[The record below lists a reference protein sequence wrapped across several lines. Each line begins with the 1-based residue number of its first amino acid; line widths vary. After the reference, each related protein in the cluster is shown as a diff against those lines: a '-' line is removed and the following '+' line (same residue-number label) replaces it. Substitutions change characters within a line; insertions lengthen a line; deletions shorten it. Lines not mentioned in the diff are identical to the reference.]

1 MQTAVIDIKKR
12 VGKIIPSF
20 AVIPLMALVFSN
32 IAVYY
37 GSRIINM
44 ILDRPY
50 SDMTGVI
57 DRITPVI
64 PGFAVIYLI
73 AFPFWYITY
82 LLICRSDPDKCRAT
96 VIVNIGAKLFCGLL
110 FIMFPT
116 TNIRPQITGT
126 GIPETLLGL
135 IYSMDSPDNLF
146 PSIHCLESVFCF
158 LLIKDE
164 PGVHKYIKQASFILA
179 ASICLSTLFTKQHVL
194 PDVMSGTAI
203 AIAAY
208 LARRVLLSPGCIS
221 PDIILRS
228 RAA

>member
-1 MQTAVIDIKKR
+1 MQAAVLRIKNGFGR
-12 VGKIIPSF
+12 IVPSF
-20 AVIPLMALVFSN
+20 AVIPLLAMIFSN
-32 IAVYY
+32 ITVYY
-37 GSRIINM
+37 GSRILNAV
-44 ILDRPY
+44 LDRPY
-50 SDMTGVI
+50 ADLTGNI

-96 VIVNIGAKLFCGLL
+96 VIVNIGAKLFCGFL
-110 FIMFPT
+110 FVMFPT
-116 TNIRPQITGT
+116 TNIRPQIAGT
-126 GIPETLLGL
+126 GIGETLLGM
-135 IYSMDSPDNLF
+135 IYAMDSPDNLF

-158 LLIKDE
+158 LLISDE
-164 PGVHKYIKQASFILA
+164 PNVPKYIKRAAFLLA
-179 ASICLSTLFTKQHVL
+179 AAICLSTLFTKQHVL